1 MRGKTVYEKNNII
14 LLLLS
19 VINWFPLVWYVSIY
33 TLPPLSLLLLLLSFC
48 SPFIAVIYII
58 TAIFF
63 MVFKKLSNIWWGIII
78 IVINIL
84 YLLWSRYYL
93 DILIHMT

>member
-1 MRGKTVYEKNNII
+1 MKKNNTI

>member
-1 MRGKTVYEKNNII
+1 MKKNNTI

-48 SPFIAVIYII
+48 SPIIAVIYII

>member
-1 MRGKTVYEKNNII
+1 MKKNNTI

-33 TLPPLSLLLLLLSFC
+33 TLPPLSLLLLLSFC

>member
-1 MRGKTVYEKNNII
+1 MKKNNII

-33 TLPPLSLLLLLLSFC
+33 TLPPLSLLLLLSFC
-48 SPFIAVIYII
+48 SPIIAVIYII

>member
-1 MRGKTVYEKNNII
+1 MVCFYLHITTF
-14 LLLLS
+14 
-19 VINWFPLVWYVSIY
+19 VIAAAFVVLFAFYRCY
-33 TLPPLSLLLLLLSFC
+33 
-48 SPFIAVIYII
+48 IYII

>member
-1 MRGKTVYEKNNII
+1 MTKNTII
-14 LLLLS
+14 
-19 VINWFPLVWYVSIY
+19 III
-33 TLPPLSLLLLLLSFC
+33 LSLLSLINWYPIIGYLFFHTPHSVSSMLLLLSFC

-58 TAIFF
+58 TAIYF
-63 MVFKKLSNIWWGIII
+63 MIFRELRDIRWGIII
-78 IVINIL
+78 IGINIL

>member
-1 MRGKTVYEKNNII
+1 MKKNNII

-48 SPFIAVIYII
+48 SPIIAVIYII

>member
-1 MRGKTVYEKNNII
+1 MKKNNII

-19 VINWFPLVWYVSIY
+19 VINRFPLVWYVSIY